1 MAFGAGSGIPVA
13 DAGSVRGIQ
22 RNIACECWFT
32 STGKVIPR
40 MLKIQD
46 EDGEIRTIREITV
59 HAQEKK
65 RYAGVPSIEYDCTLV
80 LHGRGVRAWLI
91 YYQSENRWV
100 INFRQT
106 VPTSH
111 VQNSAHPVLS
121 GDVSATF
128 GRENTELPHS

>member
-32 STGKVIPR
+32 STGKVIPL

-59 HAQEKK
+59 HSQEKK
-65 RYAGVPSIEYDCTLV
+65 RYAGVPSIEYDCTLT
-80 LHGRGVRAWLI
+80 VRDQSVRVWLI
-91 YYQSENRWV
+91 YYPSENRWV
-100 INFRQT
+100 INFR
-106 VPTSH
+106 
-111 VQNSAHPVLS
+111 
-121 GDVSATF
+121 
-128 GRENTELPHS
+128 